1 MSDLAPGSPR
11 PTALLADDEPHL
23 LAHLAQRLA
32 TQWPELALVATC
44 GNGLEA
50 LERIQTL
57 RPDMAF
63 LDIRMPGLSGLEV
76 AARLAVPCR
85 LVFVT
90 AYDQF
95 AVEAFEREAVDYLLK
110 PVSDE
115 RLGRTLARL
124 RDLTGPP
131 PPPPGTLLAQ
141 MQALLAGAGLGG
153 PAGPAATPLR
163 WIKAQAGTTLRL
175 VAVDEV
181 HYFQANGKYTSVF
194 TREAEL
200 LIRTPIKDLA
210 EQLDPDLFWQ
220 VHRGTLVNVRQIA
233 AARQDALGRLTLH
246 LKQRPETLPVSR
258 GYAHLFRQM

>member
-1 MSDLAPGSPR
+1 MSDFVPGSPG

-23 LAHLAQRLA
+23 VAHLAQRLA
-32 TQWPELALVATC
+32 VQWPELALVATC
-44 GNGLEA
+44 VNGLEA
-50 LERIQTL
+50 LERIQAL

-76 AARLAVPCR
+76 AARLTVPCR

-124 RDLTGPP
+124 RGLTGPP

-153 PAGPAATPLR
+153 PAAPAPLR

-210 EQLDPDLFWQ
+210 GQLDPDQFWQ